1 MKKFDNY
8 CSNLAV
14 LEKSYDED
22 RNNEF
27 IISGI
32 IDKFSIQFEL
42 GWKVLKELLI
52 YEGALAGKSGSPR
65 QIIKEAYRI
74 FDFMDEKI
82 WLSMLQ
88 DRNDTS
94 HIYDGNM
101 AKRLVARILEE
112 YIPEFRALYDNILN
126 TYKDSIKNI
135 G

>member
-8 CSNLAV
+8 CSNLEV

-101 AKRLVARILEE
+101 AKQLVTRILEE

-126 TYKDSIKNI
+126 TYKDVIKNI

>member
-1 MKKFDNY
+1 M
-8 CSNLAV
+8 
-14 LEKSYDED
+14 EKAYNED
-22 RNNEF
+22 TDNEF

-32 IDKFSIQFEL
+32 TKIFYIQFEL
-42 GWKVLKELLI
+42 GWKVLKYLLT
-52 YEGALAGKSGSPR
+52 YEGTPGIDLRTPR
-65 QIIKEAYRI
+65 QIIINACKI
-74 FDFMDEKI
+74 FDFMNKKI
-82 WLSMLQ
+82 WFLMLQ